1 MKSHLLILS
10 IFLLYTELFLCR
22 YSRRIFVKMKKF
34 VFIFIATTCSMIAF
48 SQRNDSIVNHINA
61 SIARM
66 SDSVNVWWRS
76 PKSVSDSILRLP
88 APSYPEIIYQ
98 KRIENLDELTTIKL
112 EYNEVVQKYI
122 NAYGL
127 RNRPKMQKIIGLSAY
142 YFPIFEEY
150 LSLYGL
156 PLELKYLAAVESSLD
171 PNAISKS
178 GAVGL
183 WQFLKGT
190 SDVMGLKVSTYI
202 DERRDVR
209 KSTDAACRY
218 LKYLYETFND
228 WQLALVAYNGGQGT
242 VKNAIERSGGKTN
255 HWELL
260 PFFTDQMKNYVGA
273 FIAMEYLLQYHA
285 EHNLFP
291 NNNFIEYTKTDTLHV
306 KGPLHLKNVA
316 LATGTDYETL
326 KFLNPTYTQ
335 AYIPNDGEYHVL
347 TMPFDKTNVFI
358 SHQNEIASIPAQVN
372 DSIIATQE
380 LPTTIKKDNLIIHK
394 VVSGDNLF
402 RISMKY
408 NCSINEIRKWNE
420 MSEEHVIHVGDEI
433 KIYTE

>member
-1 MKSHLLILS
+1 
-10 IFLLYTELFLCR
+10 
-22 YSRRIFVKMKKF
+22 MKKT
-34 VFIFIATTCSMIAF
+34 VFILVALACSLSALSQSADTTMA
-48 SQRNDSIVNHINA
+48 HINA

-66 SDSVNVWWRS
+66 TDSVNVWWRS
-76 PKSVSDSILRLP
+76 PKSISDSIRQLS
-88 APSYPEIIYQ
+88 APSYPEIVYE
-98 KRIENLDELTTIKL
+98 KRIANLDGLTTIKL
-112 EYNEVVQKYI
+112 EYNDVVQKYI

-127 RNRPKMQKIIGLSAY
+127 RNRPKMQNVIGLSAY

-150 LSLYGL
+150 LSMYGL

-171 PNAISKS
+171 PTAISKS

-183 WQFLKGT
+183 WQFLKPT
-190 SDVMGLKVSTYI
+190 ADVMGLKVTTYI

-218 LKYLYETFND
+218 LRYLYETFGD

-242 VKNAIERSGGKTN
+242 VKNAIERSGGKKN

-291 NNNFIEYTKTDTLHV
+291 NKSYIEYMKTDTLHV
-306 KGPLHLKNVA
+306 KGPLHLKNIA
-316 LATGTDYETL
+316 QKIGTDYETM
-326 KFLNPTYTQ
+326 KFLNPVYTQ
-335 AYIPNDGEYHVL
+335 SYIPNDGEYHVL
-347 TMPFDKTNVFI
+347 TMPFDKTNVFLAHQQEI
-358 SHQNEIASIPAQVN
+358 SSVPTEVN
-372 DSIIATQE
+372 DSIIASE
-380 LPTTIKKDNLIIHK
+380 GLNTTIKRDNLVIHT

-408 NCSINEIRKWNE
+408 KCSIEEIKKWNDMQE
-420 MSEEHVIHVGDEI
+420 NHVIHVGDKI

>member
-1 MKSHLLILS
+1 MMKTSLFKTLAAAT
-10 IFLLYTELFLCR
+10 FLLL
-22 YSRRIFVKMKKF
+22 SSV
-34 VFIFIATTCSMIAF
+34 AF
-48 SQRNDSIVNHINA
+48 SQTETQYVDYINNSI
-61 SIARM
+61 SKFY
-66 SDSVNVWWRS
+66 DSVNIWWKS
-76 PKSVSDSILRLP
+76 PASIPDSLRRLS
-88 APSYPEIIYQ
+88 APSYPEIVYQ

-112 EYNEVVQKYI
+112 EYNDVVLKYI
-122 NAYGL
+122 KAYGIS
-127 RNRPKMQKIIGLSAY
+127 NRPKMESVIALSAY

-150 LSLYGL
+150 LAKYGL

-183 WQFLKGT
+183 WQFLKPT
-190 SDVMGLKVSTYI
+190 ADVMGLKVSTYI

-218 LKYLYETFND
+218 LRYLYETFRD

-285 EHNLFP
+285 EHNIFP
-291 NNNFIEYTKTDTLHV
+291 KKSVIEYMKTDTLHV
-306 KGPLHLKNVA
+306 KGPLHLKNIAQSIEV
-316 LATGTDYETL
+316 DYETV
-326 KFLNPTYTQ
+326 KFLNPTFTQ

-347 TMPFDKTNVFI
+347 TLPFDKTNVFI
-358 SHQNEIASIPAQVN
+358 AHQSEISSVPTQVN
-372 DSIIATQE
+372 DSIIASEE
-380 LPTTIKKDNLIIHK
+380 LVSNIKRDNLITHTVIA
-394 VVSGDNLF
+394 GDNLF

-408 NCSINEIRKWNE
+408 KCSIDEIKKWND
-420 MSEEHVIHVGDEI
+420 MEENHVIHVGDKI

>member
-1 MKSHLLILS
+1 
-10 IFLLYTELFLCR
+10 
-22 YSRRIFVKMKKF
+22 MKKT
-34 VFIFIATTCSMIAF
+34 VFILIALAYSLSTL
-48 SQRNDSIVNHINA
+48 SQSTEATMAHINA
-61 SIARM
+61 SIAKM
-66 SDSVNVWWRS
+66 NDSVNVWWRS
-76 PKSVSDSILRLP
+76 PKSISDSIRQLS
-88 APSYPEIIYQ
+88 APSYPEIVYE
-98 KRIENLDELTTIKL
+98 KRIANLDGLTTIKL
-112 EYNEVVQKYI
+112 EYNDVVLKYI

-127 RNRPKMQKIIGLSAY
+127 RNRPKMQKVIGLSAY

-150 LSLYGL
+150 LAMYGL

-171 PNAISKS
+171 PTAISKS

-183 WQFLKGT
+183 WQFLKPT
-190 SDVMGLKVSTYI
+190 ADVMGLKVTTYI

-218 LKYLYETFND
+218 LRYLYETFGD

-291 NNNFIEYTKTDTLHV
+291 NKSYIEYMKTDTLHV
-306 KGPLHLKNVA
+306 KGPLHLKNIA
-316 LATGTDYETL
+316 QKIGTDYETM
-326 KFLNPTYTQ
+326 KFLNPVYIQ
-335 AYIPNDGEYHVL
+335 SYIPNDGEYHVL
-347 TMPFDKTNVFI
+347 TMPFDKTTVFLAHQQEI
-358 SHQNEIASIPAQVN
+358 SSIPTEVN
-372 DSIIATQE
+372 DSIIASE
-380 LPTTIKKDNLIIHK
+380 GLSTTIKRDNLVIHT

-408 NCSINEIRKWNE
+408 KCSIEEIKKWNE
-420 MSEEHVIHVGDEI
+420 MPENHVIHVGDKI